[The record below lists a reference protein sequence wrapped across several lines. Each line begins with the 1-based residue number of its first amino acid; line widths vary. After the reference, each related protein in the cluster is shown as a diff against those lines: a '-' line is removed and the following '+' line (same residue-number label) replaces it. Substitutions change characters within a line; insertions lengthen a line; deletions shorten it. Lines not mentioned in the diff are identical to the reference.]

1 MKMVGQV
8 CSDSQGDQTMKMK
21 TFIFAS
27 LLFLTFSPCLALS
40 DCLDFSRVTSWYV
53 QDENTIIAY
62 RQNTPAAKIVLQDC
76 TVNSSS
82 NIRLTKSYMCDEDSL
97 IIDGQECAILSL
109 TSASGGSL

>member
-1 MKMVGQV
+1 
-8 CSDSQGDQTMKMK
+8 MKMK

-27 LLFLTFSPCLALS
+27 LLFLVFLPGLAIS

-62 RQNTPAAKIVLQDC
+62 RQNTPVAKIVLEDC
-76 TVNSSS
+76 TVNASS
-82 NIRLTKSYMCDEDSL
+82 NIRLLKSYVCDEDK
-97 IIDGQECAILSL
+97 IMVDGEECVIMTL

>member
-1 MKMVGQV
+1 MKNN
-8 CSDSQGDQTMKMK
+8 
-21 TFIFAS
+21 FLI
-27 LLFLTFSPCLALS
+27 LLCLGILLALPNPAVS
-40 DCLDFSRVTSWYV
+40 DCTDFGRVTSWYV

-97 IIDGQECAILSL
+97 IIDGQECAIMEL
-109 TSASGGSL
+109 TSASGGSF